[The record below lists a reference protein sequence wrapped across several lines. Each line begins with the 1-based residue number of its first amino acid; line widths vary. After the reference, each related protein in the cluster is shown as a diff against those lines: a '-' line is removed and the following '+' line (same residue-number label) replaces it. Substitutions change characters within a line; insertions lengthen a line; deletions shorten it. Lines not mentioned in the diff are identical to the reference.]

1 MEDAEQCS
9 KVLEIS
15 NFHAFLSAPA
25 ENRLQRSSG
34 REAAGEAPCGRPE
47 LGQEWCGKCAVERRS
62 FRVCFEFKSANFP
75 LFSACYETAQY
86 EFIRLL
92 SGKAQTA

>member
-1 MEDAEQCS
+1 MEDAEQCL
-9 KVLEIS
+9 KTLEIS

-25 ENRLQRSSG
+25 ENRLQRSSD

-47 LGQEWCGKCAVERRS
+47 LEPERCRKRAMERRS

-75 LFSACYETAQY
+75 LFSACYETAQ
-86 EFIRLL
+86 
-92 SGKAQTA
+92 